1 MLALPPETPAPGG
14 GSFSADTCALNSKR
28 AIQARLRLAFI
39 GAPCE
44 AGDVPVMPCT
54 ESVEVDFAQLKLKA
68 AVMSLGVH
76 LDILFLKELSLV
88 IIWNRY
94 ILLAAP
100 VHLPRRMKG
109 LDTLDNTYLLLQK
122 VQVFLMQS

>member
-1 MLALPPETPAPGG
+1 
-14 GSFSADTCALNSKR
+14 
-28 AIQARLRLAFI
+28 
-39 GAPCE
+39 
-44 AGDVPVMPCT
+44 MPCT

-100 VHLPRRMKG
+100 HYLPRRMKG